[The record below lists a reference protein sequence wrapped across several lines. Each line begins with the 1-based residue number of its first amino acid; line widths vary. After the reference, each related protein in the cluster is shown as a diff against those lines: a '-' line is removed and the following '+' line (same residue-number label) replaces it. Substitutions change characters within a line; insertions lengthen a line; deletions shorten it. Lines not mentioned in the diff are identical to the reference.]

1 MNTTTTDKTRKQAAK
16 FRAALDSLAVQLRNQ
31 GRQAADPQGRALFE
45 TSAEVLE
52 GLSKAHHHYEEAAEP
67 AWY

>member
-1 MNTTTTDKTRKQAAK
+1 MNTRTTDQTRQLATE
-16 FRAALDSLAVQLRNQ
+16 FRAALESLASQLREQ

-67 AWY
+67 AWR